1 MEHYQQQ
8 APRKISRGWPV
19 LLLSVLIGLAAAVL
33 PFALLLAPGLWAYAG
48 ARTKPYWIALPAA
61 AFAIAAFQLYTP
73 VAAAGLTVASALA
86 AGLIYA
92 LMTRKVSNTYT
103 ALILAGV
110 FLGGL
115 YAAICL
121 PGILD
126 GRGAFADVQR
136 AMDSILS
143 LYRSAMT
150 QMPELS
156 AGVKTLFS
164 QALDAFQAEVPSLV
178 VSALCIFAGVLG
190 LGNLLFFRLFCR
202 KHPEIEIS
210 PMRPFR
216 EWTLPRSMTLGL
228 FVFLIGS
235 LALEWAGWA
244 FAEGFSNAVNALVG
258 MPLLLQGLCVVDF
271 MLARSPKN
279 ATLGRALTYT
289 GIGIL
294 FSLAQTP
301 LILIG
306 CFEQIFR
313 FRDRMRG
320 VPPRAAI

>member
-1 MEHYQQQ
+1 MENYQQQ
-8 APRKISRGWPV
+8 QPRKMRLGWPV
-19 LLLSVLIGLAAAVL
+19 LLLSVLIGLIAVVF
-33 PFALLLAPGLWAYAG
+33 PVALVLAPGLWAYAG

-61 AFAIAAFQLYTP
+61 AFAIAALQLYTP
-73 VAAAGLTVASALA
+73 VAAVGLSLASALA
-86 AGLIYA
+86 AGVIFA
-92 LMTRKVSNTYT
+92 LLTRRVSNTYT
-103 ALILAGV
+103 ALILGGV

-115 YAAICL
+115 YAAVCL
-121 PGILD
+121 PGILA

-136 AMDSILS
+136 AMDTILS
-143 LYRSAMT
+143 LYRSAMAQT
-150 QMPELS
+150 PELS
-156 AGVKTLFS
+156 AEVKTLFA
-164 QALDAFQAEVPSLV
+164 QALDTFQAEVPNLI
-178 VSALCIFAGVLG
+178 VSALCIFAGLFG

-202 KHPEIEIS
+202 KHKEIEIS
-210 PMRPFR
+210 PMRAFR
-216 EWTLPRSMTLGL
+216 DWTLPRSMTFGL
-228 FVFLIGS
+228 FVLLIGS

-244 FAEGFSNAVNALVG
+244 FAEGFSNTVNALVG

-271 MLARSPKN
+271 LLSRSPKN

-294 FSLAQTP
+294 FSFAQTP